1 MNINASW
8 LCLYPYF
15 STAMRD
21 ASTRIYVL
29 ASMNA
34 YDKVRDGLPDVR
46 FAPKAT
52 VADQKCDLTLRAKS

>member
-1 MNINASW
+1 
-8 LCLYPYF
+8 
-15 STAMRD
+15 MRD

-46 FAPKAT
+46 FALKAT
-52 VADQKCDLTLRAKS
+52 VADQKCDLTLRVKS

>member
-1 MNINASW
+1 MPLAPW

-15 STAMRD
+15 SAAMRD

-46 FAPKAT
+46 FALKAT
-52 VADQKCDLTLRAKS
+52 VDDQKCDLTLRVKS